1 MKDKKAGETD
11 ARGVVDPGH
20 WRSSLLELILRV
32 VLVLGGLVYIPSVYA
47 AYHYRLRGVIVVD
60 TIAIG
65 LIIYLSFDRRGA
77 FRLRAAVLAWV
88 TYALGAW
95 LMVSVGSISQ
105 IYLLAFSLLATLLL
119 GLRVGL
125 WTVALNFVT
134 MLGVGYFGFASPE
147 MVEPHGLR
155 GFASWVVV
163 TLNFFLVN
171 VLLTLALGSVI
182 RSLEAALERAVAAQ
196 RTLESDRQNLLEA
209 NRALSVK
216 DENERKLE
224 AQLRQAQKMDAVGRL
239 AGGVA
244 HDFNN
249 MLSVILGN
257 AALTL
262 QGMAVDD
269 AHRVDVEQIIEA
281 GKRSSDLT
289 NQLLAFAR
297 QQTIAPLVVDLNDTI
312 TNMLKMLRRLIGEDV
327 ELIWRP
333 TAGAGRVKV
342 DPSQIDQILANLAV
356 NARDAIASVGTL
368 ILETRSVVLDQDFV
382 SAHPGAEAGPFV
394 LLAVTDNGA
403 GMDKDTISRVF
414 EPFFTTKAVGHGT
427 GLGLATVYGIV
438 KQNRGFITVYSELGQ
453 GTTFK
458 IYLPQSTERLRRA
471 SRSDMT
477 QTPPRGTETILL
489 VEDEEALLRLGQKL
503 LERLGYT
510 VLAAGTAQTA
520 LALSANAGVIDVLVT
535 DVIMPQMSGREV
547 CKILQTDRPQL
558 KCLFLSGYTADVI
571 AHRGVLD
578 DGVHFLQKPFTVDQ
592 LARKLRIV
600 IDGEPDA

>member
-1 MKDKKAGETD
+1 MNDKTLGGTD

-20 WRSSLLELILRV
+20 WRSALLELILRV

-47 AYHYRLRGVIVVD
+47 AHHYGFPGVIVVD
-60 TIAIG
+60 TIAMG
-65 LIIYLSFDRRGA
+65 LIICLSLNRRGA
-77 FRLRAAVLAWV
+77 FRLRASVLALV

-95 LMVSVGSISQ
+95 LMTSVGSVSQ

-163 TLNFFLVN
+163 TLNFLLVN

-182 RSLEAALERAVAAQ
+182 RSLEAALARALAAQ

-209 NRALSVK
+209 NHALSVK

-257 AALTL
+257 ADLTL
-262 QGMAVDD
+262 QGMASDD
-269 AHRVDVEQIIEA
+269 PHRLDVEQIMEA

-289 NQLLAFAR
+289 SQLLAFAR

-356 NARDAIASVGTL
+356 NARDAISSVGTL
-368 ILETRSVVLDQDFV
+368 ILETRNVVLDRAFV

-394 LLAVTDNGA
+394 LLAVSDNGP
-403 GMDKDTISRVF
+403 GMDKETLSRVF
-414 EPFFTTKAVGHGT
+414 EPFFTTKAVGQGT

-438 KQNRGFITVYSELGQ
+438 KQNKGFITVYSELGQ

-458 IYLPQSTERLRRA
+458 IYLPQSTERPKRP

-510 VLAAGTAQTA
+510 VFAAGTAQAA
-520 LALSANAGVIDVLVT
+520 LALSAKAGVIDVLVT

-547 CKILQTDRPQL
+547 CKALQVDRPEL

-600 IDGEPDA
+600 IDGEPEA